1 MANQHQLRKLLWQ
14 YPNGL
19 TVKEAADMLDDNISN
34 TAARLKSMVDTYI
47 IGWTTGRPRALWAV
61 VVTPPNC
68 PRPLKQ
74 KETIDRHTK
83 GKKQN
88 VTPTPTI

>member
-1 MANQHQLRKLLWQ
+1 
-14 YPNGL
+14 
-19 TVKEAADMLDDNISN
+19 MLDDNISN

-68 PRPLKQ
+68 PRPPKQ
-74 KETIDRHTK
+74 KETLDRHTK

-88 VTPTPTI
+88 VTATPTI